1 MSLICPKCGRKVP
14 DDSVYCP
21 YCAHG
26 LKPSAATPQVTAG
39 GILMIVTATSSLILL
54 ILSINALA
62 QIYSWIPRLV
72 AQKWFIFGQL
82 LTVISLAAFVSA
94 ASAAILTIGRKNYRL
109 TMISA
114 FVCTFSGLATYA
126 VSMIIPDFNP
136 LNSFVYYFLP
146 LFVTPLI
153 GTLLILRRKQE
164 FK

>member
-1 MSLICPKCGRKVP
+1 MSLVCPKCGRKVP

-26 LKPSAATPQVTAG
+26 LKPSAATPQVSAG
-39 GILMIVTATSSLILL
+39 GILMIVTAIGSLTLL
-54 ILSINALA
+54 ILSINALV
-62 QIYSWIPRLV
+62 QIYGWFPRLV

-82 LTVISLAAFVSA
+82 LAVISFVAFVSA
-94 ASAAILTIGRKNYRL
+94 ASTAALTLGRKNYRL
-109 TMISA
+109 TIISA

-126 VSMIIPDFNP
+126 ISVIIPDFNSM
-136 LNSFVYYFLP
+136 NSFIYYFLP

-153 GTLLILRRKQE
+153 GTLLILKRKQE

>member
-1 MSLICPKCGRKVP
+1 MSLVCSKCGRKVP

-26 LKPSAATPQVTAG
+26 LKPSAATPQVSAG
-39 GILMIVTATSSLILL
+39 GLLMIVTAIGSLTLL
-54 ILSINALA
+54 ILSINALV
-62 QIYSWIPRLV
+62 QIYGWFPRLV

-82 LTVISLAAFVSA
+82 LTVISFVAFVSA
-94 ASAAILTIGRKNYRL
+94 ASTAALTLGRKNYRL
-109 TMISA
+109 TVISA

-126 VSMIIPDFNP
+126 ISVIIPDFNSM
-136 LNSFVYYFLP
+136 NSFIYYFLP

-153 GTLLILRRKQE
+153 GTLLILKRKQE